1 MSIENVGDTINNTG
15 WVRIGFKKFTVQY
28 QQRTCRI
35 FVMCQLFGFF
45 SFDMSSIRHVKN
57 RHFVPYSP
65 EDLAG
70 EEWSDDSSCCLLV
83 TSLL

>member
-1 MSIENVGDTINNTG
+1 
-15 WVRIGFKKFTVQY
+15 
-28 QQRTCRI
+28 
-35 FVMCQLFGFF
+35 MCQLFGLF

-83 TSLL
+83 TSLLYIVHHIKKGNIVYKVLNSTVSKAKKI